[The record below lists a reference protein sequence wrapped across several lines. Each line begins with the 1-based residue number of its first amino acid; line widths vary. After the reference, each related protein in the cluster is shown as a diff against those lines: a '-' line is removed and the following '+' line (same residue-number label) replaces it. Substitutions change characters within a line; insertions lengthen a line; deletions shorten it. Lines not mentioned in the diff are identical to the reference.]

1 MGAYVLVHG
10 PWCWKK
16 LVPFLESAGHRVV
29 TPTLTGLGERADLL
43 SPEVGLGT
51 QILDVAGLIEE
62 DNLSEVVLMGHSYAG
77 MVITGAADRVRDRI
91 RRLVYLDT
99 FVPRDGDSM
108 RSVAPLV
115 IGVFLLQA
123 RLRGDGWRVAP
134 PTPGQFGVTE
144 EPDRSWVKSSLTAH
158 PLKSLNDHLRLTD
171 LEIVSR
177 FPRTHI
183 HCGHG
188 GRLERLAQRAL
199 ARRPQPP
206 RDPGWRLRRL
216 DTGHDCMIT
225 EPRAGRP
232 TSRGLARMSRGRSRP
247 RGQKPG

>member
-1 MGAYVLVHG
+1 MATYVLVHG
-10 PWCWKK
+10 AWHGGWCWRK
-16 LVPFLESAGHRVV
+16 LVPLLESARHRVV

-43 SPEVGLGT
+43 THDVGLGT
-51 QILDVAGLIEE
+51 HIADVVGLIEE
-62 DNLSEVVLMGHSYAG
+62 DNLSEVVLVGHSYAG

-108 RSVAPLV
+108 RSVAPIV

-123 RLRGDGWRVAP
+123 RLRGDGWRVTP
-134 PTPGQFGVTE
+134 PTPEQFGVTE
-144 EPDRSWVKSSLTAH
+144 EPDRTWVKSSLTAH
-158 PLKSLNDHLRLTD
+158 PLKSLNDHLSLTD
-171 LEIVSR
+171 PQIVSR

-183 HCGHG
+183 YCGHG
-188 GRLERLAQRAL
+188 GHLERLAQRAL

-206 RDPGWRLRRL
+206 LDPGWRLRSL

-225 EPRAGRP
+225 APRR
-232 TSRGLARMSRGRSRP
+232 LADLLLED
-247 RGQKPG
+247 